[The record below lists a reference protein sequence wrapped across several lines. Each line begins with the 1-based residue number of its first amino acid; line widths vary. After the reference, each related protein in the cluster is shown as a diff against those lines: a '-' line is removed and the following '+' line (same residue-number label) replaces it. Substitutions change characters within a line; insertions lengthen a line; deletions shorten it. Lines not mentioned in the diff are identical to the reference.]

1 MEAVDDPVPVWL
13 LTPDNCADGDDADDS
28 AGGNEQAGDHR
39 SDSDFSNV
47 VPSLSSRNA
56 GLDRC
61 GEWDS
66 VSSLDWS
73 KRSTDLTN
81 IVVSVFAFRVSL
93 RDHYL
98 LPALA
103 DRSMKRDRSRTI
115 GGSMVVAEGTNVV
128 RVSRRIPAL
137 ILLDMESFIATV
149 EFD

>member
-28 AGGNEQAGDHR
+28 AGGNEQVGDHR
-39 SDSDFSNV
+39 SDSGFSIV

-66 VSSLDWS
+66 ASSLDWS

-81 IVVSVFAFRVSL
+81 IVVSVCVPSL
-93 RDHYL
+93 STRPL
-98 LPALA
+98 SSTCPR
-103 DRSMKRDRSRTI
+103 RSFDETGLFEDYRREHGRSR
-115 GGSMVVAEGTNVV
+115 GNERCS
-128 RVSRRIPAL
+128 RV
-137 ILLDMESFIATV
+137 
-149 EFD
+149 